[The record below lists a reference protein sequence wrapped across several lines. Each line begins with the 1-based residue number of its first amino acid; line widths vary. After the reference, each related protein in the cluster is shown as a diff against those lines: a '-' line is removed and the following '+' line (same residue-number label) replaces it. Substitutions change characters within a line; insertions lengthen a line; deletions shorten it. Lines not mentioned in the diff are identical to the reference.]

1 MKNTELYKA
10 QINISLM
17 ISIVCMFELEYIPTI
32 KGFIS
37 YKVIRGLKFESSS
50 INYFFIFNEILHILC
65 YNMF

>member
-50 INYFFIFNEILHILC
+50 IN
-65 YNMF
+65 